1 MADRKRSRDG
11 AQETQQY
18 LESEPATPG
27 HQGRAEGDLERQVGT
42 RDEHKRATASRPG
55 ATRVTK
61 EDEEG
66 EGNLGGLH
74 GTGPRPP
81 RRGRQGPWESDV
93 PQAAVLTHGTWIL
106 VADSEKALFL
116 RNETDAEN
124 PNFVVVGKE
133 EQENPATSEQG
144 TDRPGRMQDTG
155 VQQRSGMEDTDWH
168 RLAKERFAHDLADRL
183 YDLAHKGA
191 FDRIVLVAAP
201 RVLGALRDQLHK
213 EVKGRV
219 VGEVDRNL
227 THEPVDAIERHVAG
241 ALTRG

>member
-1 MADRKRSRDG
+1 MAERKRSQDG
-11 AQETQQY
+11 RQETQEF
-18 LESEPATPG
+18 LEGEPPAAG
-27 HQGRAEGDLERQVGT
+27 HQGRAEGELERKVGT
-42 RDEHKRATASRPG
+42 RDERKRATSSRPG

-61 EDEEG
+61 GDEEG

-81 RRGRQGPWESDV
+81 RTSGPGPWESDV
-93 PQAAVLTHGTWIL
+93 PEAEVLTHGTWIL

-124 PNFVVVGKE
+124 PNFVVVAKE

-144 TDRPGRMQDTG
+144 TDKPGRMQDTG

-183 YDLAHKGA
+183 YGLAHKGA
-191 FDRIVLVAAP
+191 FDRIVLVAGP
-201 RVLGALRDQLHK
+201 RVLGALRDHLHK
-213 EVKGRV
+213 EVQQRV
-219 VGEVDRNL
+219 VGEIDSNL
-227 THEPVDAIERHVAG
+227 THEPVDAIERHVAK
-241 ALTRG
+241 ALARK